1 MIMKDAFFFFL
12 SEIQLTKNQ
21 VRYYFLGAGR
31 RKKASLFSRAQKLVQ
46 LFLVSSVMTF
56 NSFSVTLVSWVI
68 LATLCIRSHFDSQ
81 PCLYNITVLIN
92 TWISSET
99 INIFLLFLGRLVE
112 LQLWGHAWSNFI
124 FYYLLISLFCDL
136 KSVPLPVCYT
146 AEFWTRAEL
155 PGWSVAGQ

>member
-1 MIMKDAFFFFL
+1 MFSNWKRYYYENILMIMKDAFFGLRFNL
-12 SEIQLTKNQ
+12 QRTKF
-21 VRYYFLGAGR
+21 RYYFLGAGR
-31 RKKASLFSRAQKLVQ
+31 RKKASLFSRTQKLVQ

-81 PCLYNITVLIN
+81 PCLCNITVLRN

-136 KSVPLPVCYT
+136 KSAPLPVCYT
-146 AEFWTRAEL
+146 
-155 PGWSVAGQ
+155 V